1 MTSRT
6 LVQLLRGSTLRS
18 LLPAAAAA
26 ASAISILS
34 TVGVSAQSTVAH
46 SGGRQPTIVLVHGAW
61 ADASSWDGVIK
72 RLQDDGY
79 PVIALANPLRS
90 VGSDSAY
97 IASVLDTIPGP
108 LVLVGH
114 SYGGMVITNAAA
126 LTKNKSSIQ
135 ALVYVAAFIPE
146 VGETVAQLVTHTA
159 PGQPGSSHIVP
170 PGTPGVPANLTARPF
185 PPFGPMDL
193 DFYINADAYSDIFAA
208 DVPPATQRL
217 MAATQR
223 PFTLRAFTD
232 TSAAATWKTIPS
244 WSLVATRDNALGT
257 ANSAFMAQRTISEGN
272 GHVTEV
278 KASHAV
284 LVSHPDVVEDLVNSA
299 TRSLVAA
306 TR

>member
-6 LVQLLRGSTLRS
+6 LVQHVWRSTLHS

-26 ASAISILS
+26 ASAMSILS
-34 TVGVSAQSTVAH
+34 TAGVSAQSSAAH
-46 SGGRQPTIVLVHGAW
+46 SGGQQPTIVLVHGAW

-90 VGSDSAY
+90 VASDSAY

-108 LVLVGH
+108 VVLVGH

-126 LTKNKSSIQ
+126 LTTNRSIQ

-146 VGETVAQLVTHTA
+146 VGESPAQLIGHTA

-185 PPFGPMDL
+185 PPLGPTDL
-193 DFYINADAYSDIFAA
+193 DFYINADAYSDVFAA
-208 DVPPATQRL
+208 DVPPATERL
-217 MAATQR
+217 MAVTQR
-223 PFTLRAFTD
+223 PFTLRAFTE

-244 WSLVATRDNALGT
+244 WSLVATSDNALGT
-257 ANSAFMAQRTISEGN
+257 ANALFMAQRTITEGK
-272 GHVTEV
+272 GHLTEV
-278 KASHAV
+278 NASHAV
-284 LVSHPDVVEDLVNSA
+284 LVSHPDVVEDLINSA
-299 TRSLVAA
+299 TRSLVGAA
-306 TR
+306 R

>member
-6 LVQLLRGSTLRS
+6 LVQLLRRSTLGS
-18 LLPAAAAA
+18 LLPVAAAA
-26 ASAISILS
+26 ASAMSILS
-34 TVGVSAQSTVAH
+34 AAGASAQSTVTH
-46 SGGRQPTIVLVHGAW
+46 SSGKQPTIVLVHGAW

-79 PVIALANPLRS
+79 SVIALANPLRS

-97 IASVLDTIPGP
+97 VASVLDTIPGP

-126 LTKNKSSIQ
+126 LTTNRSIQ

-146 VGETVAQLVTHTA
+146 VGESAAQLVAHTA

-185 PPFGPMDL
+185 PPFGPTDL
-193 DFYINADAYSDIFAA
+193 DFYINADAYRDIFAA
-208 DVPPATQRL
+208 DVPTATERL
-217 MAATQR
+217 MVVAQR
-223 PFTLRAFTD
+223 PFTLQAFTD
-232 TSAAATWKTIPS
+232 TSAAATWETIPS

-257 ANSAFMAQRTISEGN
+257 ANAEFMAQRT
-272 GHVTEV
+272 VTEGKGQV
-278 KASHAV
+278 TAVDASHAV
-284 LVSHPDVVEDLVNSA
+284 LVSHPDAVEDLINSA

>member
-1 MTSRT
+1 MTTRS
-6 LVQLLRGSTLRS
+6 LIHLLRRSTLRS
-18 LLPAAAAA
+18 LLPAAAVA
-26 ASAISILS
+26 ASAMSILS
-34 TVGVSAQSTVAH
+34 TTGVSAQSTLTH
-46 SGGRQPTIVLVHGAW
+46 SSRRLPTIVLVHGGW

-79 PVIALANPLRS
+79 QVIALANPLRS

-97 IASVLDTIPGP
+97 VASVLDTIPGP

-126 LTKNKSSIQ
+126 LTTNTSIQ

-146 VGETVAQLVTHTA
+146 VGESAVQLVGHTA

-185 PPFGPMDL
+185 PPLGPTDV
-193 DFYINADAYSDIFAA
+193 DFYINADAFSDIFAA

-217 MAATQR
+217 MVATQR
-223 PFTLRAFTD
+223 PFALQAFLD

-257 ANSAFMAQRTISEGN
+257 ANSAFMAQRTVTEGK
-272 GHVTEV
+272 GHVAEIN
-278 KASHAV
+278 ASHAV
-284 LVSHPDVVEDLVNSA
+284 LVSHPDAVEDLIKSA
-299 TRSLVAA
+299 TRSLVVA

>member
-1 MTSRT
+1 M
-6 LVQLLRGSTLRS
+6 
-18 LLPAAAAA
+18 
-26 ASAISILS
+26 SILS
-34 TVGVSAQSTVAH
+34 TAGVSAQSTVTH
-46 SGGRQPTIVLVHGAW
+46 SSGRQPTIVLVHGAW

-79 PVIALANPLRS
+79 SVIALANPLRS

-97 IASVLDTIPGP
+97 VASVLDTIPGP
-108 LVLVGH
+108 VVLVGH

-126 LTKNKSSIQ
+126 LTTNRSIQ

-146 VGETVAQLVTHTA
+146 VGESPAQLVSHTA

-170 PGTPGVPANLTARPF
+170 PGTPGVPANLTARQF
-185 PPFGPMDL
+185 PPFGPTDL
-193 DFYINADAYSDIFAA
+193 DFYINADAFSDIFAA

-217 MAATQR
+217 MVATQR
-223 PFTLRAFTD
+223 PFTLRAFTE

-257 ANSAFMAQRTISEGN
+257 ANSAFMAQRTITGGK

-278 KASHAV
+278 NASHAV
-284 LVSHPDVVEDLVNSA
+284 LVSHPDAVEDLINSA
-299 TRSLVAA
+299 TRSLVGA
-306 TR
+306 TP